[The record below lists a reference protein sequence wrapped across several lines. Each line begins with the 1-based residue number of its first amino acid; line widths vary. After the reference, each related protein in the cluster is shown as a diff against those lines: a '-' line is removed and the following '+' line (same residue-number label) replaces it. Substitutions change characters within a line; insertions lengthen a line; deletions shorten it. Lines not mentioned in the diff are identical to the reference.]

1 MTKLSE
7 GKTPGDFLLFE
18 TQNYY
23 CRERATIGTAADLE
37 PGAVLGK
44 ITATGKYILS
54 VQTATDG
61 SQTPAAVLMSEAKA
75 AAADVE
81 ATILKRGP
89 AQVRRQGLTFD
100 ATWSSEALR
109 DTACAA
115 LEDKGI
121 VALA

>member
-1 MTKLSE
+1 MAKKSE

-18 TQNYY
+18 EDNYY
-23 CRERATIGTAADLE
+23 CRDRVTIAAGADLE
-37 PGAVLGK
+37 PGAVLGQ
-44 ITATGKYILS
+44 ITASKKYVLS
-54 VQTATDG
+54 VQGAADG
-61 SQTPAAVLMSEAKA
+61 SQTPVAVLMSDA
-75 AAADVE
+75 AAASADVE

-89 AQVRRQGLTFD
+89 AQVRRGGLTFD
-100 ATWSSEALR
+100 ASWSSEALR